1 MTRSDTS
8 LPGHQ
13 VSCKEKRII
22 AVVGDRG
29 SGKTCLIKH
38 LLQKDATSSLRQHIS
53 TLDESHYTMK
63 KMPDGKHEQIQIIDT
78 APWMEFP
85 VMHQLYI
92 RNSQIVII
100 VYDCTAKLWKESLT
114 NKINH
119 IQDIKADASILV
131 VGTHTD
137 KTNMMMNCVPSH
149 VQEVIGRTP
158 HVYTSSV
165 TGFGISY
172 LWHKLLRNKS
182 ELTEG
187 HNIIDSNK
195 TSVHRSRSNSTP
207 VASSKSMRKV
217 LRKTSALLLCS
228 SKYHTL

>member
-1 MTRSDTS
+1 MSIKLMLNVLLLS
-8 LPGHQ
+8 LYLAKYYNTVPQSHE
-13 VSCKEKRII
+13 C
-22 AVVGDRG
+22 
-29 SGKTCLIKH
+29 
-38 LLQKDATSSLRQHIS
+38 SL
-53 TLDESHYTMK
+53 
-63 KMPDGKHEQIQIIDT
+63 
-78 APWMEFP
+78 F
-85 VMHQLYI
+85 V
-92 RNSQIVII
+92 
-100 VYDCTAKLWKESLT
+100 LT
-114 NKINH
+114 
-119 IQDIKADASILV
+119 ADASILV